1 MMSLERLYGR
11 QRYRVRKA
19 AGLCRCGLPR
29 SGGRATCEVCYAR
42 GVDRR
47 ADERAN
53 RSAGLCPCGARPRG
67 GRTTCDACYA
77 RNRGRN
83 ARHRARKAVRR

>member
-1 MMSLERLYGR
+1 MRSLERLYGR

-19 AGLCRCGLPR
+19 AGLCR
-29 SGGRATCEVCYAR
+29 
-42 GVDRR
+42 
-47 ADERAN
+47 
-53 RSAGLCPCGARPRG
+53 G

-77 RNRGRN
+77 RNRARN